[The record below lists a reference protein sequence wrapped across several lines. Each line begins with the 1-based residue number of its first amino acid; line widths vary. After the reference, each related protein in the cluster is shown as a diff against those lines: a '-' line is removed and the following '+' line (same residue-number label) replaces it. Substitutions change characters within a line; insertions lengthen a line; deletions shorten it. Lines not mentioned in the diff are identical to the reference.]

1 MSISR
6 QSRQLFRDLF
16 RMLDEPLMRPGFP
29 SYFGGLDHLH
39 RPSLF
44 DSNFSRPA
52 LDVREEGNKY
62 ILEAELP
69 GVRKDNI
76 QVRIGDGGQSV
87 TIEGRVV
94 ERSERRSE
102 EATNEATKSP
112 EGDTSSST
120 AVTHSVASD
129 EAGNQIS
136 SERTFVNNTTF
147 RRTVWLPRP
156 VDSEDVAA
164 KLDHGILTITV
175 KKAQDKESIV
185 VPVD

>member
-6 QSRQLFRDLF
+6 QLVRDLF
-16 RMLDEPLMRPGFP
+16 RMLEEPLMRPPAHFN
-29 SYFGGLDHLH
+29 GLRHVGH
-39 RPSLF
+39 RYSLF
-44 DSNFSRPA
+44 DGPNFGRPA

-76 QVRIGDGGQSV
+76 EVRIGDAGKSV

-94 ERSERRSE
+94 EARESDQAPG
-102 EATNEATKSP
+102 EAVQSSG
-112 EGDTSSST
+112 GDTNT
-120 AVTHSVASD
+120 AVTNASD

-136 SERTFVNNTTF
+136 SERTYVNNTSF

-156 VDSEDVAA
+156 VDGQDVAA

-175 KKAQDKESIV
+175 KKAEDKASVV
-185 VPVD
+185 VPVK